1 MISVSS
7 FWLTSLSMTVS
18 RSIHVSTITQFYF
31 FIWLS
36 NIPLYTIGMLD
47 QFSLPQFLSCFSKE
61 LKWQTRITQAGKVY
75 WASSKQYTLKLSIL
89 TFRECT
95 NPAEVILPHFWLP
108 FFNPLFLPGG
118 SPEPDWFCPMQI
130 GHIPETNLGSGHV
143 GHAFLLQVFTPVHN
157 FPLLS
162 VFFLSLFTIH
172 VVLLVVSSSDC
183 HFGPFFPTLTAKH
196 FYLLFAML
204 LDSWIVE

>member
-95 NPAEVILPHFWLP
+95 NPAGVILPHFWLP

-118 SPEPDWFCPMQI
+118 SLEPDWFCLMQI
-130 GHIPETNLGSGHV
+130 SCMPETNQGRGRV
-143 GHAFLLQVFTPVHN
+143 G
-157 FPLLS
+157 
-162 VFFLSLFTIH
+162 SLF
-172 VVLLVVSSSDC
+172 L
-183 HFGPFFPTLTAKH
+183 P
-196 FYLLFAML
+196 
-204 LDSWIVE
+204 